1 MLLPTTGKTE
11 NLASTTKNT
20 RRANLRHK
28 ELDYIPILY
37 IRIQVII
44 EIIISYFKLLNLDAS
59 YNKNN

>member
-28 ELDYIPILY
+28 ELDYITKPRYTTPIK
-37 IRIQVII
+37 IDVKSEVR
-44 EIIISYFKLLNLDAS
+44 
-59 YNKNN
+59 